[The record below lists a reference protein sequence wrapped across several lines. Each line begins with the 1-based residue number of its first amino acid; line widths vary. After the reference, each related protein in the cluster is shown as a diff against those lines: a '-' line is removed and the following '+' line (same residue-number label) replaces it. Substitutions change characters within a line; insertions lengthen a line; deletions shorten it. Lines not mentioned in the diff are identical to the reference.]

1 MHRPSFTS
9 FTLPRNFCRLLRSPL
24 LGFLILL
31 AVGSLLPNR
40 SFAWQWLQAPIMT
53 DWAQLVD
60 TNAPLPEYPRPQM
73 VRNDWLNL
81 NGLWQFQAGATN
93 DPVPINQ
100 NLSDT
105 ILVPFP
111 MESALSG
118 VMQHHPHSWY
128 RRTFTVPPA
137 WSGQRI
143 LLHLDAVDWES
154 QVYLNGQSVGIHKG
168 GYDAATYDITPHL
181 SGSGAQEL
189 IVRVYDPT
197 DAAGIPRG
205 KQTLYPGGIMY
216 TSSTGIWQP
225 VWLEPVPVTSIA
237 DIKLVPNIDT
247 QKLLVTTTVSG
258 PTSGITVHAVA
269 RNGTNVVGAISGAPG
284 AALLLPV
291 PNPTLW
297 SPTNPFLYD
306 LDITLSNGVAKV
318 DSVTSYFGM
327 RKISLGTT
335 NGFVKM
341 LLNNQFVFQYG
352 PLDQGFWPDG
362 IYTAPTDDALKSD
375 IEQTKLFGY
384 NMIRKHIKVE
394 RARWY
399 YWADKLGILVWQ
411 DMPSVNSYTGNP
423 QPINTNQFRTELLRM
438 VETHWNHPSII
449 AWVPFNESQGQHDT
463 VSLVQDLKNLDPTR
477 LVNEASGGSHF
488 GSGDILD
495 WHSYPNPSCPSSA
508 SQAVVCGE
516 FGGVGLGITNH
527 TWAPGWGY
535 IAATNGSDLAVKF
548 EDFCFQL
555 SDFVQNRGLS
565 AAVYTEITDVE
576 IELNGFLTY
585 DRKVCK
591 PDVDRIRAAMASAS
605 TPVTLTTVLPTSQTT
620 GQTWKYRFNQP
631 SSAWTGTNYND
642 ATANWTNALGGFGA
656 GNPPNTAGLIRT
668 PWNTADIWLRRTFN
682 PGALTSQQISNLF
695 LMVYHDEDVEIY
707 INGVLAGSAT
717 GYRSSY
723 GLMTMTE
730 AGRNAIVPNASNVL
744 AVHCHQTGG
753 GQYIDVG
760 ISIREGIVTLPPH
773 PAPTTPTGLHAAAGV
788 LGVSLGWNTT
798 PEATSYHVKR
808 SSNSGGPYTN
818 VVLAPVNA
826 GTDITVSNSTTYYYV
841 VSAVNS
847 SGESTNSTEVS
858 ITTPAAPPAPVP
870 VLTTWFKAD
879 AISGVPNGG
888 AVSTWTDA
896 SGHGDHAT
904 QSNSSLQP
912 TLVTGVINGLPVVR
926 FNSANQTY
934 LAFPRSVQD
943 NFTIICV
950 FRSSQGIGTG
960 QNFWNGA
967 GLVNGEVPF
976 TVNDFGLSLNA
987 NGKLLAG
994 TGNPDVTIASTSSIY
1009 NDGQPHLLVFK
1020 RTRTS
1025 GALELFVDGVAQ
1037 GTATGGKLALTAP
1050 AQLVLGAQ
1058 QTLNNYLT
1066 GDIAEVKI
1074 YDQALSDSD
1083 RTAEENALKCK
1094 YGLGA
1099 GAAPSAPL
1107 GLTATAGNRQVFVNW
1122 LPLMGASGYKLNW
1135 SANLAGPYTQLIGNL
1150 TTNSYTHTNA
1160 VIGQTNYYRVAAYSP
1175 CGTGGNSP
1183 IASVLLPLPLLGFN
1197 ANENSLTLSWP
1208 DWANDWLLRSATN
1221 LTPPITWSPVTNSI
1235 SSANGQFSVNLPF
1248 RGNAEF
1254 FRLVSP

>member
-1 MHRPSFTS
+1 MLLLV
-9 FTLPRNFCRLLRSPL
+9 TLL
-24 LGFLILL
+24 LGISQSS
-31 AVGSLLPNR
+31 G
-40 SFAWQWLQAPIMT
+40 WQMQSAPILT

-73 VRNDWLNL
+73 VRTDWLNL
-81 NGLWQFQAGATN
+81 NGLWQFQAGLTN
-93 DPVPINQ
+93 DPPPTNQ
-100 NLSDT
+100 TLSGE

-118 VMQHHPHSWY
+118 VAEYHAHSWY

-137 WSGQRI
+137 WSGKRI

-154 QVYLNGQSVGIHKG
+154 QVFVNGQSVGIHQG
-168 GYDAATYDITPHL
+168 GYDAVTYDITPQL
-181 SGSGAQEL
+181 IGSGPQEL

-197 DAAGIPRG
+197 DAAGLPRG

-216 TSSTGIWQP
+216 TSCSGIWQP
-225 VWLEPVPVTSIA
+225 VWLEPVPATNIA

-258 PTSGITVHAVA
+258 PTNGLTVHAVA
-269 RNGTNVVGAISGAPG
+269 RSGTNVVGAISGAPG
-284 AALLLPV
+284 VALLLPV

-341 LLNNQFVFQYG
+341 LLNNQFVFQFG

-411 DMPSVNSYTGNP
+411 DMPSANSYTGNP
-423 QPINTNQFRTELLRM
+423 QPLDVPQFETELTRM
-438 VETHWNHPSII
+438 VQNHWNHPSII
-449 AWVPFNESQGQHDT
+449 VWVPFNESQGQHDT
-463 VSLVQDLKNLDPTR
+463 AALVQTIKTLDPSR
-477 LVNEASGGSHF
+477 LVNEASGGSIF

-495 WHSYPNPSCPSSA
+495 WHSYPNPSCPASA

-535 IAATNGSDLAVKF
+535 IAATNGNDLAGKF

-555 SDFVQNRGLS
+555 SDYVQNYGLS

-585 DRKVCK
+585 DRKVRK
-591 PDVDRIRAAMASAS
+591 PDADRIRAAIASAS
-605 TPVTLTTVLPTSQTT
+605 TPINLTTVVPTSRTN
-620 GQTWKYRFNQP
+620 GQSWKYRFTQP
-631 SSAWTGTNYND
+631 SSSTWNEINYND
-642 ATANWTNALGGFGA
+642 TTTSWTNASGGFGA
-656 GNPPNTAGLIRT
+656 GNPPNTAGIVRT
-668 PWNTADIWLRRTFN
+668 AWNTSDIWLRRTFN
-682 PGALTSQQISNLF
+682 PGSLTSQQISNLCF
-695 LMVYHDEDVEIY
+695 TAYHDEDVEIY

-717 GYRSSY
+717 GYTSSY
-723 GLMTMTE
+723 GLMNMTP
-730 AGRNAIVPNASNVL
+730 AGKAAILLNATNVL

-753 GQYIDVG
+753 GQFIDVG
-760 ISIREGIVTLPPH
+760 ISIREGVVTVPL
-773 PAPTTPTGLHAAAGV
+773 APTPATPTGLHGAG
-788 LGVSLGWNTT
+788 GGSGMSLAWNTS
-798 PEATSYHVKR
+798 PDATSYNVKR
-808 SSNSGGPYTN
+808 SSVSGGPYTN
-818 VVLAPVNA
+818 LVVTTPVNA
-826 GTDITVSNSTTYYYV
+826 GTDVTASNLTTYYYV
-841 VSAVNS
+841 VSAVNA

-858 ITTPAAPPAPVP
+858 VTTPPAPVVPPP
-870 VLTTWFKAD
+870 VLATWFKAD
-879 AISGVPNGG
+879 AITGVVNGG
-888 AVSTWTDA
+888 AIATWPDA
-896 SGHGDHAT
+896 SGKGFHAT
-904 QSNSSLQP
+904 QGNVSFQP
-912 TLVTGVINGLPVVR
+912 TFVTGAINGLPAVR

-934 LAFPRSVQD
+934 LAFPRPVQD
-943 NFTIICV
+943 SFTIICV

-967 GLVNGEVPF
+967 GLVNGEMPN

-987 NGKLLAG
+987 NGKVLAG
-994 TGNPDVTIASTSSIY
+994 TGNPDVTIASTSTSY
-1009 NDGQPHLLVFK
+1009 TNGQPHVVVFK
-1020 RTRTS
+1020 RTRST
-1025 GALELFVDGVAQ
+1025 GALALYVDGVAQ
-1037 GTATGGKLALTAP
+1037 GTATGSQLTLNAP
-1050 AQLVLGAQ
+1050 TQLVLGAQ

-1066 GDIAEVKI
+1066 GNIAEVKI
-1074 YDQALSDSD
+1074 YNAALSDSD
-1083 RTAEENALKCK
+1083 RIAEETALNCK

-1099 GAAPSAPL
+1099 GAAPATPL
-1107 GLTATAGNRQVFVNW
+1107 GLTASASNRQVLVNW
-1122 LPLMGASGYKLNW
+1122 QSTFASSYKLTW
-1135 SANLAGPYTQLIGNL
+1135 SVNSAGPFTQLSGNL
-1150 TTNSYTHTNA
+1150 TTNSFVHTNA
-1160 VIGQTNYYRVAAYSP
+1160 ALGQTNYYKVAAFTA
-1175 CGTGGNSP
+1175 CGPSAFSAAAG
-1183 IASVLLPLPLLGFN
+1183 VLLIQPTLGFSAGTN
-1197 ANENSLTLSWP
+1197 ALTLNWP
-1208 DWANDWLLRSATN
+1208 EWANDWLLFSTTN
-1221 LTPPITWSPVTNSI
+1221 LTAPVVWSPVTNSVNNG
-1235 SSANGQFSVNLPF
+1235 NGQFNVTVPYRWS
-1248 RGNAEF
+1248 GEF
-1254 FRLVSP
+1254 FRLSSP